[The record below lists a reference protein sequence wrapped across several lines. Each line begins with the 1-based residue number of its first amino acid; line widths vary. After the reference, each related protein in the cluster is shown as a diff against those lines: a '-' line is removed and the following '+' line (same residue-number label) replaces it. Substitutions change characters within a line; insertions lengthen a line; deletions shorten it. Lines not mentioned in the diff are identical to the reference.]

1 MLRFVAPFIHRLWNE
16 TKGRNEVAKL
26 KEKVVTIPYSEDEKS
41 EKYTVKQYLTPEQVE
56 LIGNNMLKCSNAVER
71 NVVKNTMLIKLMTDI
86 PEGIAKDYDML
97 IKSGIID
104 VVDYNIFNVS
114 EIDEYVEDE
123 LSIRTNVN
131 KFLEQLN
138 KTLDKYAKKMPNNKQ
153 IEDMLADSK
162 KLVEVFGKK

>member
-1 MLRFVAPFIHRLWNE
+1 MIE
-16 TKGRNEVAKL
+16 L
-26 KEKVVTIPYSEDEKS
+26 KEKTTTIPYTEDEKS

-86 PEGIAKDYDML
+86 PEEIANDYNML
-97 IKSGIID
+97 VKSRIID
-104 VVDYNIFNVS
+104 IVNYNVFNVN
-114 EIDEYVEDE
+114 EIDDYVEDE

-162 KLVEVFGKK
+162 KLVETFGKK

>member
-1 MLRFVAPFIHRLWNE
+1 MIE
-16 TKGRNEVAKL
+16 L
-26 KEKVVTIPYSEDEKS
+26 KEKVESYSYNTSDENS
-41 EKYTVKQYLTPEQVE
+41 EKYTVKSYLTPEQIE

-71 NVVKNTMLIKLMTDI
+71 KVVRNTMLVKLMTNI
-86 PEGIAKDYDML
+86 PEEIAKDYDML
-97 IKSGIID
+97 VKSGIMDNIEFRI
-104 VVDYNIFNVS
+104 YNLD

-153 IEDMLADSK
+153 INDMLADSK
-162 KLVEVFGKK
+162 KLVETFGKK

>member
-1 MLRFVAPFIHRLWNE
+1 MVE
-16 TKGRNEVAKL
+16 L
-26 KEKVVTIPYSEDEKS
+26 KEKVVTIPYTEDEKG
-41 EKYTVKQYLTPEQVE
+41 EKYTVKQYLTPEQIE

-71 NVVKNTMLIKLMTDI
+71 NVIKNTMLVKLMTDI
-86 PEGIAKDYDML
+86 PEEIAKDYDML

-104 VVDYNIFNVS
+104 NINFRIYNVN
-114 EIDEYVEDE
+114 EIDDYVEDE

-162 KLVEVFGKK
+162 KLVEAFGKK

>member
-1 MLRFVAPFIHRLWNE
+1 MVE
-16 TKGRNEVAKL
+16 L
-26 KEKVVTIPYSEDEKS
+26 KEKVVTIPYTEDEKG

-71 NVVKNTMLIKLMTDI
+71 NVVKNTMLVKLMTNI
-86 PEGIAKDYDML
+86 PEEIAKDYDML

-104 VVDYNIFNVS
+104 NINFRIYNVD
-114 EIDEYVEDE
+114 EIDDYVEDE

-153 IEDMLADSK
+153 VS
-162 KLVEVFGKK
+162 

>member
-1 MLRFVAPFIHRLWNE
+1 MVE
-16 TKGRNEVAKL
+16 L
-26 KEKVVTIPYSEDEKS
+26 KEKAVTISYTEDEKS
-41 EKYTVKQYLTPEQVE
+41 EKYTVKQYLTPEQIE

-71 NVVKNTMLIKLMTDI
+71 NVVKNTMLVKLMTDI
-86 PEGIAKDYDML
+86 PKEIAKDYDML
-97 IKSGIID
+97 VKSGIID
-104 VVDYNIFNVS
+104 VVGYNIFNVS
-114 EIDEYVEDE
+114 EIDDYVEDE

-162 KLVEVFGKK
+162 KLVEAFGKK

>member
-1 MLRFVAPFIHRLWNE
+1 MINLE
-16 TKGRNEVAKL
+16 
-26 KEKVVTIPYSEDEKS
+26 EKVITISYTEDKKG
-41 EKYTVKQYLTPEQVE
+41 EKYIVKHYLTPEQVE

-71 NVVKNTMLIKLMTDI
+71 NVVKNTMLVKLMTDI
-86 PEGIAKDYDML
+86 PEEIAKDYDML
-97 IKSGIID
+97 VKSGIIETVNFD
-104 VVDYNIFNVS
+104 VFNVS
-114 EIDEYVEDE
+114 EIDDYVEDE

-162 KLVEVFGKK
+162 KLVETFGKK

>member
-1 MLRFVAPFIHRLWNE
+1 MIE
-16 TKGRNEVAKL
+16 L
-26 KEKVVTIPYSEDEKS
+26 KEKAVTISYTEDEKG
-41 EKYTVKQYLTPEQVE
+41 EKYTVKQYLTPEQIE

-71 NVVKNTMLIKLMTDI
+71 NVVKNTMLVKLMTDI
-86 PEGIAKDYDML
+86 PKEIVKDYDML
-97 IKSGIID
+97 VKSGIID

-114 EIDEYVEDE
+114 EIDDYVEDE

-162 KLVEVFGKK
+162 KLVEAFGKK

>member
-1 MLRFVAPFIHRLWNE
+1 MVE
-16 TKGRNEVAKL
+16 L
-26 KEKVVTIPYSEDEKS
+26 KEKVVTIPYTEDEKG

-86 PEGIAKDYDML
+86 PEGIVKDYNML
-97 IKSGIID
+97 VKSGIID
-104 VVDYNIFNVS
+104 VVDYNIFNIS
-114 EIDEYVEDE
+114 EIDDYVEDE

-153 IEDMLADSK
+153 IK
-162 KLVEVFGKK
+162 KV

>member
-1 MLRFVAPFIHRLWNE
+1 MVE
-16 TKGRNEVAKL
+16 L
-26 KEKVVTIPYSEDEKS
+26 KEKVVTIPYTEDEKG
-41 EKYTVKQYLTPEQVE
+41 EKYTVKQYLTPEQIE

-71 NVVKNTMLIKLMTDI
+71 NVVKNTMLVKLITDI
-86 PEGIAKDYDML
+86 PEEVAKDYDML

-104 VVDYNIFNVS
+104 NIIFRIYNVD

-162 KLVEVFGKK
+162 KLVEAFGKK

>member
-1 MLRFVAPFIHRLWNE
+1 MVE
-16 TKGRNEVAKL
+16 L
-26 KEKVVTIPYSEDEKS
+26 KEKVVTIPYTEDEKG
-41 EKYTVKQYLTPEQVE
+41 EKYTVKQYLTPEQIE

-71 NVVKNTMLIKLMTDI
+71 NVIKNTMLVKLITDI
-86 PEGIAKDYDML
+86 PEEIAKDYDML

-104 VVDYNIFNVS
+104 NINFRIYNVN
-114 EIDEYVEDE
+114 EIDDYVEDE

-153 IEDMLADSK
+153 IENMLADSK
-162 KLVEVFGKK
+162 KLVEAFGKK

>member
-1 MLRFVAPFIHRLWNE
+1 M
-16 TKGRNEVAKL
+16 AKL

-56 LIGNNMLKCSNAVER
+56 LIGNNMLKCSNTVER

-97 IKSGIID
+97 VKSGIID

-131 KFLEQLN
+131 RFLEQLN

-153 IEDMLADSK
+153 IENMLADSK
-162 KLVEVFGKK
+162 KLVEAFGKK

>member
-1 MLRFVAPFIHRLWNE
+1 MVE
-16 TKGRNEVAKL
+16 L
-26 KEKVVTIPYSEDEKS
+26 KEKVVTIPYTEDEKG
-41 EKYTVKQYLTPEQVE
+41 EKYTVKQYLTPEQIE

-71 NVVKNTMLIKLMTDI
+71 NVVKNTMLVKLMTDI

-97 IKSGIID
+97 VKSGIID
-104 VVDYNIFNVS
+104 VVNYNIFNVS
-114 EIDEYVEDE
+114 EIEEYVEDE

-138 KTLDKYAKKMPNNKQ
+138 KTLDKYAKKMPSNKQ

>member
-1 MLRFVAPFIHRLWNE
+1 MIE
-16 TKGRNEVAKL
+16 L
-26 KEKVVTIPYSEDEKS
+26 KEKVVTIPYTEDEKS

-97 IKSGIID
+97 VKSGIIETVNFD
-104 VVDYNIFNVS
+104 VFNVS
-114 EIDEYVEDE
+114 EIDDYVEDE

-153 IEDMLADSK
+153 IK
-162 KLVEVFGKK
+162 KV

>member
-1 MLRFVAPFIHRLWNE
+1 MVE
-16 TKGRNEVAKL
+16 L
-26 KEKVVTIPYSEDEKS
+26 KEKVVTIPYTEDEKG

-86 PEGIAKDYDML
+86 PEGIVKDYDML
-97 IKSGIID
+97 VKSGIID
-104 VVDYNIFNVS
+104 VVDYNIFNIS
-114 EIDEYVEDE
+114 EIDDYVEDE

-138 KTLDKYAKKMPNNKQ
+138 KTLDKYAKKMSNNKQ
-153 IEDMLADSK
+153 IK
-162 KLVEVFGKK
+162 KV

>member
-1 MLRFVAPFIHRLWNE
+1 MIE
-16 TKGRNEVAKL
+16 L
-26 KEKVVTIPYSEDEKS
+26 KEKVESYSYNVGDENS

-71 NVVKNTMLIKLMTDI
+71 NVVKNTMLVKLMTDI
-86 PEGIAKDYDML
+86 PEEIANDYDML
-97 IKSGIID
+97 VKSGIID

-114 EIDEYVEDE
+114 EIDDYVEDE

>member
-1 MLRFVAPFIHRLWNE
+1 M
-16 TKGRNEVAKL
+16 AKL
-26 KEKVVTIPYSEDEKS
+26 KEKVATIPYSEDEKS

-56 LIGNNMLKCSNAVER
+56 LIGNNMLKCSNVVER

-97 IKSGIID
+97 VKSGIID

-131 KFLEQLN
+131 RFLEQLN

>member
-1 MLRFVAPFIHRLWNE
+1 MVE
-16 TKGRNEVAKL
+16 L
-26 KEKVVTIPYSEDEKS
+26 KEKVVTILYTEDEKG

-71 NVVKNTMLIKLMTDI
+71 NVIKNTMLVKLMTDI
-86 PEGIAKDYDML
+86 SEEIANDYDML
-97 IKSGIID
+97 VKSGIIEI
-104 VVDYNIFNVS
+104 VNYNIFNVS
-114 EIDEYVEDE
+114 EIDDYVEDE

-153 IEDMLADSK
+153 INDMLADSK
-162 KLVEVFGKK
+162 KLVQAFGKK

>member
-1 MLRFVAPFIHRLWNE
+1 MVE
-16 TKGRNEVAKL
+16 L
-26 KEKVVTIPYSEDEKS
+26 KEKVVTIPYTEDEKG
-41 EKYTVKQYLTPEQVE
+41 EKYTVKQYLTPEQIE

-71 NVVKNTMLIKLMTDI
+71 NVVKNTMLVKLMTNI
-86 PEGIAKDYDML
+86 PEEIAKDYDML

-104 VVDYNIFNVS
+104 NINFRIYNVD
-114 EIDEYVEDE
+114 EIDDYVEDE

>member
-1 MLRFVAPFIHRLWNE
+1 MVE
-16 TKGRNEVAKL
+16 L
-26 KEKVVTIPYSEDEKS
+26 KEKVVTIPYTEDEKG

-71 NVVKNTMLIKLMTDI
+71 KVVKNTMLIKLMTDI
-86 PEGIAKDYDML
+86 PEEIAKDYDML
-97 IKSGIID
+97 VKSGIID

-114 EIDEYVEDE
+114 EIDDYVEDE

>member
-1 MLRFVAPFIHRLWNE
+1 MVE
-16 TKGRNEVAKL
+16 L
-26 KEKVVTIPYSEDEKS
+26 KEKVVTIPYTEDEKG
-41 EKYTVKQYLTPEQVE
+41 EKYTVKQYLTPEQIE

-71 NVVKNTMLIKLMTDI
+71 NVIKNTMLVKLITDI
-86 PEGIAKDYDML
+86 PEEIAKDYDML

-104 VVDYNIFNVS
+104 NINFRIYNVN
-114 EIDEYVEDE
+114 EIDDYVEDE

-153 IEDMLADSK
+153 IHDMLADSK
-162 KLVEVFGKK
+162 KLVEAFGKK

>member
-1 MLRFVAPFIHRLWNE
+1 MI
-16 TKGRNEVAKL
+16 KL
-26 KEKVVTIPYSEDEKS
+26 KEKIVTIPYNEYEKT
-41 EKYTVKQYLTPEQVE
+41 EKFTVKQYLTPEQVE
-56 LIGNNMLKCSNAVER
+56 LIGNNMLKCSNAIER
-71 NVVKNTMLIKLMTDI
+71 NVIKNTMLIKLMTDI
-86 PEGIAKDYDML
+86 PEEIASDYNML
-97 IKSGIID
+97 VKSKIID
-104 VVDYNIFNVS
+104 TVNFNVLNVS

-123 LSIRTNVN
+123 LSIRANVN

>member
-1 MLRFVAPFIHRLWNE
+1 MVE
-16 TKGRNEVAKL
+16 L
-26 KEKVVTIPYSEDEKS
+26 KEKVVTIPYTEDEKG

-86 PEGIAKDYDML
+86 PEGIVKDYDML
-97 IKSGIID
+97 VKSGIID

-114 EIDEYVEDE
+114 EIGDYVEDE

>member
-1 MLRFVAPFIHRLWNE
+1 M
-16 TKGRNEVAKL
+16 AKL
-26 KEKVVTIPYSEDEKS
+26 KEKVVTIPYSEDEKR

-56 LIGNNMLKCSNAVER
+56 LIGNNMLKYSNAVER

-97 IKSGIID
+97 VKSGIID

-131 KFLEQLN
+131 RFLEQLN

>member
-1 MLRFVAPFIHRLWNE
+1 MVE
-16 TKGRNEVAKL
+16 L
-26 KEKVVTIPYSEDEKS
+26 KEKVATIPYTEDEKS

-71 NVVKNTMLIKLMTDI
+71 NVIKNTMLIKLMSDI
-86 PEGIAKDYDML
+86 PEEIANDYDML
-97 IKSGIID
+97 VKSGIID
-104 VVDYNIFNVS
+104 IVNYNIFNIS
-114 EIDEYVEDE
+114 EIDDYVEDE

-153 IEDMLADSK
+153 IVDMLANSK

>member
-1 MLRFVAPFIHRLWNE
+1 MVE
-16 TKGRNEVAKL
+16 L
-26 KEKVVTIPYSEDEKS
+26 KEKVVTIPYTEDEKG

-86 PEGIAKDYDML
+86 PEGIVKDYDML
-97 IKSGIID
+97 VKSGIID

-114 EIDEYVEDE
+114 EIDDYVEDE

-131 KFLEQLN
+131 KFLEQMN

-162 KLVEVFGKK
+162 KLVEAFGKK

>member
-1 MLRFVAPFIHRLWNE
+1 MVE
-16 TKGRNEVAKL
+16 L
-26 KEKVVTIPYSEDEKS
+26 KEKVVTIPYTEDEKG
-41 EKYTVKQYLTPEQVE
+41 EKYTVKQYLTPEQIE

-71 NVVKNTMLIKLMTDI
+71 NVVKNTMFIKLMTDI

-97 IKSGIID
+97 VKSGIID

-131 KFLEQLN
+131 RFLEQLN

-162 KLVEVFGKK
+162 KLVEVFGKKW

>member
-1 MLRFVAPFIHRLWNE
+1 MVE
-16 TKGRNEVAKL
+16 L
-26 KEKVVTIPYSEDEKS
+26 KEKVVTIPYTEDEKG

-71 NVVKNTMLIKLMTDI
+71 NVIKNTMLVKLMTDI
-86 PEGIAKDYDML
+86 PEEISNDYDML
-97 IKSGIID
+97 VKSGIIEF
-104 VVDYNIFNVS
+104 VEYNIFNVS
-114 EIDEYVEDE
+114 EIDDYVEDE

>member
-1 MLRFVAPFIHRLWNE
+1 MVE
-16 TKGRNEVAKL
+16 L
-26 KEKVVTIPYSEDEKS
+26 KEKAVTIPYIKNEKS
-41 EKYTVKQYLTPEQVE
+41 EKYTVKQDLTPEQVE

-71 NVVKNTMLIKLMTDI
+71 NVIKNTMLVKLMTNI
-86 PEGIAKDYDML
+86 PEEIANDYDML
-97 IKSGIID
+97 VKSGIIE
-104 VVDYNIFNVS
+104 VVSYNIFNIG
-114 EIDEYVEDE
+114 EIDDYVDDE

-162 KLVEVFGKK
+162 KLVQAFGKK

>member
-1 MLRFVAPFIHRLWNE
+1 MVE
-16 TKGRNEVAKL
+16 L
-26 KEKVVTIPYSEDEKS
+26 KEKVVTIPYTEDEKG
-41 EKYTVKQYLTPEQVE
+41 EKYTVKQYLTPEQIE

-71 NVVKNTMLIKLMTDI
+71 NVIKNTMLIKLMTDI

-97 IKSGIID
+97 VKSGIID

-131 KFLEQLN
+131 RFLEQLN

-162 KLVEVFGKK
+162 KLVEAFGKK

>member
-1 MLRFVAPFIHRLWNE
+1 MVE
-16 TKGRNEVAKL
+16 L
-26 KEKVVTIPYSEDEKS
+26 KEKVVTIPYTEDEKG

-86 PEGIAKDYDML
+86 PEGIVKDYDML
-97 IKSGIID
+97 VKSGIID

-114 EIDEYVEDE
+114 EIDDYVEDE

-138 KTLDKYAKKMPNNKQ
+138 KTLDKYAKKMSNNKQ
-153 IEDMLADSK
+153 IK
-162 KLVEVFGKK
+162 KV

>member
-1 MLRFVAPFIHRLWNE
+1 MVE
-16 TKGRNEVAKL
+16 L
-26 KEKVVTIPYSEDEKS
+26 KEKVATIPYTENEKS

-71 NVVKNTMLIKLMTDI
+71 NVIKNTMLVKLMTDI
-86 PEGIAKDYDML
+86 PEELANDYDML
-97 IKSGIID
+97 VKSGIID
-104 VVDYNIFNVS
+104 IVNYNIFNIS
-114 EIDEYVEDE
+114 EVDDYVEDE

>member
-1 MLRFVAPFIHRLWNE
+1 MVE
-16 TKGRNEVAKL
+16 L
-26 KEKVVTIPYSEDEKS
+26 KEKVVIIPYTEDEKG

-71 NVVKNTMLIKLMTDI
+71 KVVKNTMLIKLMTDI
-86 PEGIAKDYDML
+86 PEEITKDYDML
-97 IKSGIID
+97 VKSGIID

-114 EIDEYVEDE
+114 EIDDYVEDE

>member
-1 MLRFVAPFIHRLWNE
+1 M
-16 TKGRNEVAKL
+16 AKL
-26 KEKVVTIPYSEDEKS
+26 KETVVTIPYSEDEKS

-97 IKSGIID
+97 VKSGIID

-114 EIDEYVEDE
+114 EIDDYVEDE

-162 KLVEVFGKK
+162 KLVEAFGKK

>member
-1 MLRFVAPFIHRLWNE
+1 MVE
-16 TKGRNEVAKL
+16 L
-26 KEKVVTIPYSEDEKS
+26 KEKVVTIPYTEDEKG
-41 EKYTVKQYLTPEQVE
+41 EKYTVKQYLTPEQIE

-71 NVVKNTMLIKLMTDI
+71 NVIKNTMLVKLITDI
-86 PEGIAKDYDML
+86 PEEIAKDYDML

-104 VVDYNIFNVS
+104 NINFRIYNVN
-114 EIDEYVEDE
+114 EIDDYVEDE

-162 KLVEVFGKK
+162 KLVEAFGKK